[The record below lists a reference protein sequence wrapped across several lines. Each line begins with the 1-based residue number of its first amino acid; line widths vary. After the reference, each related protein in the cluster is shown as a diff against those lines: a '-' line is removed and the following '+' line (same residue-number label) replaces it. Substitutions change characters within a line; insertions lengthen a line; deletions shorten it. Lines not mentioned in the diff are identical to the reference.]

1 MTQKEKLIKSIMTV
15 QSIKNTAIRIN
26 RECGEYSST
35 AASYAK
41 DIVSQCDNLL
51 KVL

>member
-1 MTQKEKLIKSIMTV
+1 MTQKEKIAKSFMAV

-41 DIVSQCDNLL
+41 DIVTMCDNLL
-51 KVL
+51 SIL